1 MFGGGWRAGAGM
13 VADPKKEQRPT
24 AVSVI
29 HGGDSMSEMAP
40 VAFSAPSI
48 CIALPR
54 QTVSVVGFVQF
65 LGAFGTPDRIYR
77 RIRTTSHYL
86 IMLGRIDFPDDSE
99 VRDVYGI
106 WHRQP
111 APRGCTTNTPP
122 THTQNPQDCRTPP
135 EFLGCSAPSH
145 NDWVTEDRE
154 ASAPRTAHSPSRDAL
169 AAPRRQLGPVR
180 PARV

>member
-24 AVSVI
+24 AASVI

-54 QTVSVVGFVQF
+54 QTVFRRPGSSNFWEH
-65 LGAFGTPDRIYR
+65 LAPDRIYR

-86 IMLGRIDFPDDSE
+86 IMLGRIDFSDDSE
-99 VRDVYGI
+99 VRDVYDI
-106 WHRQP
+106 
-111 APRGCTTNTPP
+111 
-122 THTQNPQDCRTPP
+122 
-135 EFLGCSAPSH
+135 
-145 NDWVTEDRE
+145 
-154 ASAPRTAHSPSRDAL
+154 
-169 AAPRRQLGPVR
+169 
-180 PARV
+180 

>member
-122 THTQNPQDCRTPP
+122 THTHKT
-135 EFLGCSAPSH
+135 
-145 NDWVTEDRE
+145 
-154 ASAPRTAHSPSRDAL
+154 PRTAGHLQSF
-169 AAPRRQLGPVR
+169 
-180 PARV
+180 